1 MFYDIN
7 HFWKGIS
14 LTVFIKLICCSYKT
28 RGIIVWLMVT
38 IRKNYLRDITFRNA
52 YVSKF
57 HIYKLNIIY
66 KYKKKF

>member
-1 MFYDIN
+1 
-7 HFWKGIS
+7 
-14 LTVFIKLICCSYKT
+14 
-28 RGIIVWLMVT
+28 MVT

>member
-1 MFYDIN
+1 
-7 HFWKGIS
+7 
-14 LTVFIKLICCSYKT
+14 
-28 RGIIVWLMVT
+28 MVT

-66 KYKKKF
+66 KYKKKFKYYQTLLEFLVVQIRQKQKFQI